1 LVVIVLSFP
10 LYHCKIDF
18 TALPSQSSF
27 YRQKIID
34 TLERTQN
41 QTCFEVMWFLL
52 DLHSG
57 ALSHGEEF
65 INVYKTHPDLFNSK
79 DFALYKQIKV
89 PVPALL

>member
-1 LVVIVLSFP
+1 VAFTDSLLLIVN
-10 LYHCKIDF
+10 
-18 TALPSQSSF
+18 QSLTPV
-27 YRQKIID
+27 KD
-34 TLERTQN
+34 PKN
-41 QTCFEVMWFLL
+41 QTHFEVMWFLL

-89 PVPALL
+89 PGHEAW